1 MIKEG
6 RGQPVCARVGGD
18 QRKEARWPWCRSPD
32 KASLNEENRRKGY
45 VKEMEFLCGYFFYI
59 FAMKGQ
65 FFNKRNRYFMNIG

>member
-1 MIKEG
+1 MDSQYVPRWEGTRERRRGG
-6 RGQPVCARVGGD
+6 RGVL
-18 QRKEARWPWCRSPD
+18 SLH
-32 KASLNEENRRKGY
+32 KATLNEENRRKGY

>member
-1 MIKEG
+1 MPRWEGTRERRRGG
-6 RGQPVCARVGGD
+6 RGALSQ
-18 QRKEARWPWCRSPD
+18 D
-32 KASLNEENRRKGY
+32 KATLNEENRRKGY